1 MANKAYKFRIYPNTE
16 QQILFAKTFGC
27 VRFVYNRMLAD
38 KIKHYEE
45 ILRGRTDN
53 KYLIDIKSYNIVYSF
68 KEVRGLIDYYLENRM
83 NYYQQYDWKEKD
95 LKTEEKL
102 DELLAQTIKLSI
114 QGNLKKNWMIFI

>member
-45 ILRGRTDN
+45 ILRGRTDYM
-53 KYLIDIKSYNIVYSF
+53 YLIDIKSYNRVYSF

>member
-27 VRFVYNRMLAD
+27 VHFVYNRMLAD

>member
-38 KIKHYEE
+38 KIKYYEE

-68 KEVRGLIDYYLENRM
+68 KEVRGLIDYYLGNRM
-83 NYYQQYDWKEKD
+83 NCYQQYNWKEKD
-95 LKTEEKL
+95 TKTEKKL
-102 DELLAQTIKLSI
+102 DELLAQTIKISL
-114 QGNLKKNWMIFI
+114 QEGLRNEGNKR

>member
-38 KIKHYEE
+38 KIKYYEE

-68 KEVRGLIDYYLENRM
+68 KEVRGLIDYYLGNRM
-83 NYYQQYDWKEKD
+83 NYYQQYNWKEKD
-95 LKTEEKL
+95 TKTEKKL
-102 DELLAQTIKLSI
+102 DELLAQTIKISL
-114 QGNLKKNWMIFI
+114 QEGLRNEGNKR

>member
-102 DELLAQTIKLSI
+102 DELLVQTIKLSI